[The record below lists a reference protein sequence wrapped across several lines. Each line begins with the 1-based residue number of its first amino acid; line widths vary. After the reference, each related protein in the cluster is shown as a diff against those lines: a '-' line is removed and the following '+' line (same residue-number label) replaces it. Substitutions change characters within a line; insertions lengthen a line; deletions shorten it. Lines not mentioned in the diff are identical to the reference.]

1 MNKNWIYFLIGV
13 LMIIVTNSFFIV
25 EQMNQ
30 AIVFQF
36 GEAVKSINTPG
47 LKFKIPLIQSV
58 RYFDN
63 RILNYTLDEKEIIA
77 KDEKR
82 LIVSAFIKYKI
93 FNPLKFYQTVGT
105 EDKASSKLYSILD
118 SSLRQVIGQS
128 PLSSLLSTERQDIMQ
143 KIKEIVNDKSSRLGL
158 DIIDLR
164 ILRADLPKENSEAIY
179 RRMSSDREKEAKE
192 FRAEGAAEAEKI
204 RAEAERDRKII
215 LSQAYK
221 QSETLRGEGD
231 SIAAKIYSDAYSKDA
246 EFFAFYRSLA
256 SYRKSFDKDNTKLII
271 SPNSKFMKYFEGQ

>member
-164 ILRADLPKENSEAIY
+164 ILRADLPRFLLTLKGV
-179 RRMSSDREKEAKE
+179 DV
-192 FRAEGAAEAEKI
+192 AEAG
-204 RAEAERDRKII
+204 ACGA
-215 LSQAYK
+215 LS
-221 QSETLRGEGD
+221 LRV
-231 SIAAKIYSDAYSKDA
+231 A
-246 EFFAFYRSLA
+246 
-256 SYRKSFDKDNTKLII
+256 
-271 SPNSKFMKYFEGQ
+271 